1 MQVKYKELDVKID
14 KTHDSLQM
22 KFNNNQI
29 KFESQVEELQ
39 SLINTNNE
47 CINDINTQISKIK
60 SELHMNDFQDLKHIS
75 KLEVLKSLDKN
86 ILDKDL

>member
-1 MQVKYKELDVKID
+1 MKYKELDSKID

-60 SELHMNDFQDLKHIS
+60 SELHMNDFQDLKHSS